1 MNIFE
6 YNFMRLAFLAV
17 IIITPLLGMLGTMVV
32 HRKMAYFS
40 DALGHSALTGI
51 ALGIFLGIQDPS
63 ISMLLY
69 GLIFAI
75 LLSIISR
82 SALSSSDTV
91 ISVFASASTAAGL
104 AILSHGGNFSNYS
117 ALLIGDI
124 LSISKGQ
131 IGWLLVLLV
140 IAVIYW
146 MLMLNKLNAVSI
158 NETMARSAG
167 IRVVLTEDIFSL
179 IVAAVVMLSI
189 RWIGILIIS
198 ALMIIPAASSRN
210 ISENMRGVQC
220 FVCNVCAVFRY
231 RRSDIELLDKRC
243 NGTDDRDSGISN
255 IFHYLSVRT
264 ETERMT
270 KLIVDERLIL

>member
-51 ALGIFLGIQDPS
+51 ALGMFFGIQDPS

-210 ISENMRGVQC
+210 ISENMRGYNALSVI
-220 FVCNVCAVFRY
+220 FALF
-231 RRSDIELLDKRC
+231 
-243 NGTDDRDSGISN
+243 SGIVGLISSYWTN
-255 IFHYLSVRT
+255 VATGPMIVIVASAIYFITYLYGR
-264 ETERMT
+264 
-270 KLIVDERLIL
+270 RLKG

>member
-131 IGWLLVLLV
+131 IGGFLFFW
-140 IAVIYW
+140 
-146 MLMLNKLNAVSI
+146 
-158 NETMARSAG
+158 
-167 IRVVLTEDIFSL
+167 
-179 IVAAVVMLSI
+179 
-189 RWIGILIIS
+189 
-198 ALMIIPAASSRN
+198 
-210 ISENMRGVQC
+210 
-220 FVCNVCAVFRY
+220 
-231 RRSDIELLDKRC
+231 
-243 NGTDDRDSGISN
+243 
-255 IFHYLSVRT
+255 
-264 ETERMT
+264 
-270 KLIVDERLIL
+270 